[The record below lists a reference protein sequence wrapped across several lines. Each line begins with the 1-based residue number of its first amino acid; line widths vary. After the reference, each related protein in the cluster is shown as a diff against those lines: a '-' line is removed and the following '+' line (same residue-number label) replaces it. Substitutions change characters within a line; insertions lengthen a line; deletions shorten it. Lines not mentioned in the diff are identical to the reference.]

1 MGINESNTNNNEY
14 KKEYNLIKENENY
27 NFIIE
32 KSEDLIIIKCNN
44 YKINLNN
51 NDITKL
57 TNLTFKTIDIAYTYI
72 INKIDKKEFYI
83 NDIIK
88 NKEKLKL
95 LLKKNEHY
103 NNNEEFELL
112 LNDKDILS
120 YFMWLSQVSSIF
132 LDNFEPD
139 KINERYKEKHIS
151 HFYENGSQNNSN
163 NKNFEFEFVQD
174 LTSDSYIKYFYDNSF
189 TVFNSINF
197 GL

>member
-1 MGINESNTNNNEY
+1 M
-14 KKEYNLIKENENY
+14 NLIQIIMNIKKNIFNENY

-95 LLKKNEHY
+95 LLKKNEPY
-103 NNNEEFELL
+103 NSNVEIELL
-112 LNDKDILS
+112 LNDKDIL
-120 YFMWLSQVSSIF
+120 
-132 LDNFEPD
+132 
-139 KINERYKEKHIS
+139 NERYEEKHIS